1 MQDYQ
6 FLMKEGKLMKLIRGL
21 TTTFFMLSVLI
32 CAPLVKA
39 STVTEALEMLAQLRS
54 QTESAKFTGVN
65 PEQDRAFLLRK
76 VDAAR
81 LALDQARFCKAVK
94 DLRDFNDRVEKLD
107 SEAQIEGGPHGV
119 TVHDMHDTFSLAT
132 DIINKL
138 IEQGGVTCKQ

>member
-1 MQDYQ
+1 
-6 FLMKEGKLMKLIRGL
+6 MKIRRGL
-21 TTTFFMLSVLI
+21 TATLLMLVFLT

-54 QTESAKFTGVN
+54 QTEAAKFTGVN

-76 VDAAR
+76 VDSAR
-81 LALDQARFCKAVK
+81 LALDQARFCKAIK
-94 DLRDFNDRVEKLD
+94 DLQDFNDRVDKLD
-107 SEAQIEGGPHGV
+107 KEAQIDGGPHGV

-138 IEQGGVTCKQ
+138 LEQGGITCKQ

>member
-6 FLMKEGKLMKLIRGL
+6 FLMEKGKLMKLIQAL
-21 TTTFFMLSVLI
+21 TTTLLMLSVLI
-32 CAPLVKA
+32 CAPVVKA
-39 STVTEALEMLAQLRS
+39 STVTEALEMLAELRS
-54 QTESAKFTGVN
+54 QTETAKFTGVN

-76 VDAAR
+76 LDAAR
-81 LALDQARFCKAVK
+81 LALDQARFCKAIK
-94 DLRDFNDRVEKLD
+94 DLRDFNDRIDKLD
-107 SEAQIEGGPHGV
+107 GAAQIQDGPHGV